1 MDHGGFSSCVA
12 STAAG
17 IKNEGCQSSPQN
29 LRIILQTFVRN
40 LFPPAAPEA
49 GYKSVRFCFFPSG
62 QYGEEYYSFVNGQHT
77 TQGGTHQ
84 SAFKEHIAR
93 TIKEFY
99 GKNRYPG
106 GHIPCQ
112 FS

>member
-62 QYGEEYYSFVNGQHT
+62 QYGEEYYYLL
-77 TQGGTHQ
+77 
-84 SAFKEHIAR
+84 K
-93 TIKEFY
+93 
-99 GKNRYPG
+99 
-106 GHIPCQ
+106 
-112 FS
+112 